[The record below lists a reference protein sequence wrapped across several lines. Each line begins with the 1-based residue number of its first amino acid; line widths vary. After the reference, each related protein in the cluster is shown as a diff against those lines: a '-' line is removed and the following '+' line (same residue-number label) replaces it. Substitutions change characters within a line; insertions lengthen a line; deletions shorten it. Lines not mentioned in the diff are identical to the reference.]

1 VKHELRE
8 TGGNPVRFNVVIAT
22 HGRDTLLERT
32 LRSLASASIPSGFE
46 CVFVVENG
54 IVAGAR
60 AICDALGPALAIEYR
75 HVERPGKG
83 RAVQHALDEIG
94 SGFVLFLDDD
104 VRVGEALLTCYA
116 DELARSGPGCFLGGP
131 LAIDYE
137 TEPPAWLHKHLPR
150 SVTGWRLRSTS
161 ARLEGAARFL
171 GANFGAFVEDVAAV
185 GGFSMV
191 LGPGALIAGAA
202 GNPTGLE
209 LDLQDRLLAAGCEG
223 RYVAGAEVWHYVPAD
238 RCDVAWALHRTRRN
252 AFSEVVRGRISS
264 PGTGRAPA
272 SEWLRLG
279 LANLRLA
286 VGGRE
291 PEARFP
297 LAKYRA
303 KVLGRIEGHRFQGAG
318 H

>member
-209 LDLQDRLLAAGCEG
+209 LDLQDRLDRKRARRRSSAAACG
-223 RYVAGAEVWHYVPAD
+223 
-238 RCDVAWALHRTRRN
+238 RTRRACSRHN
-252 AFSEVVRGRISS
+252 ACTGPRVVATLSVEADGRAGRAAGSGTPTRPAFAAAAARS
-264 PGTGRAPA
+264 PGTPVETGR
-272 SEWLRLG
+272 
-279 LANLRLA
+279 
-286 VGGRE
+286 
-291 PEARFP
+291 
-297 LAKYRA
+297 
-303 KVLGRIEGHRFQGAG
+303 
-318 H
+318 